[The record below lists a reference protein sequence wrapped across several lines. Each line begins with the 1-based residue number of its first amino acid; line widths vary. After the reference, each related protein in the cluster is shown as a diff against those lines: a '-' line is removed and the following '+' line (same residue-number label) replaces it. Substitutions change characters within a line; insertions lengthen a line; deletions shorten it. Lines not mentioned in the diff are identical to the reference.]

1 MVVVLEEVE
10 GLARRRGGPDSAAYD
25 RILATLLQRL
35 DDPCDDLGRLPLV
48 LISTSNRPD
57 LIDSAMLRRL
67 GLRARF
73 TRLDRD
79 GLTAV
84 LDKKLKPDYPYEA
97 EDGQTPDHR
106 DVVPAKGQDRLD
118 SLAELVLAL
127 AQRFELALDGG
138 FAARHCV
145 VLDISRSGAKIC
157 LDEAAALPARLRL
170 AFSRDART
178 GRECQVVWRRGK
190 TAGVKFV
197 R

>member
-1 MVVVLEEVE
+1 MALTEKRD
-10 GLARRRGGPDSAAYD
+10 ARKS
-25 RILATLLQRL
+25 
-35 DDPCDDLGRLPLV
+35 
-48 LISTSNRPD
+48 
-57 LIDSAMLRRL
+57 
-67 GLRARF
+67 F
-73 TRLDRD
+73 
-79 GLTAV
+79 
-84 LDKKLKPDYPYEA
+84 
-97 EDGQTPDHR
+97 GQ
-106 DVVPAKGQDRLD
+106 PAWIT
-118 SLAELVLAL
+118 
-127 AQRFELALDGG
+127 LDGG